1 MTIAPGRKPR
11 GNCRLS
17 SLLNV
22 RGQLRLA
29 ATLCAT
35 SFGAAVLFLP
45 TSTDNALAADPTTN
59 EAFRF
64 FDKPSKQSP
73 QEHTHDLARVN
84 LENVEMNST
93 SRGSESGVV
102 YPLPEL
108 PQVNISSTKNSGLNI
123 SHAPLF
129 HGRLGYKYA
138 AVTDKKNL
146 VFYTIDP
153 ELQQL
158 AQSLVRSA
166 QANHVAIAVMN
177 PRTGAVLALAGKSF
191 SVSNV
196 EYHAGFPAASLFKVV
211 TAAAAVE
218 NAGLSTNSLIP
229 FRGGN
234 YTLNQFNYLPD
245 ARRDRRLMSIGEAM
259 GKSCNPVFGH
269 IGLKYLNAPIL
280 ASFARRFGFNQ
291 SLGFEAPLE
300 RSTAF
305 VPDDDA
311 FELSRT
317 AAGFGKVTISPVHA
331 AAFVSSVGN
340 GGLLPRPYLVEKI
353 TDADGKV
360 LQKTEPQV
368 LHRAIDESTSRTLL
382 DMMQHTTTS
391 GTSRREFM
399 RGQRPILGN
408 IEVAAKTGTLN
419 GTNPKGLNNWFIA
432 TAPISNP
439 QIAVAVITVDA
450 RRASKASALGRRV
463 FEKFFNVTPSE
474 PQTLRTKKS
483 SKKFIH
489 AKRYIK
495 SKKSASAS
503 RGGKN
508 KKKHVK

>member
-1 MTIAPGRKPR
+1 MRDYLG
-11 GNCRLS
+11 
-17 SLLNV
+17 
-22 RGQLRLA
+22 LA

-35 SFGAAVLFLP
+35 SFGAAILFLP
-45 TSTDNALAADPTTN
+45 ASTDNALAADPTTK

-64 FDKPSKQSP
+64 FDEPSSP
-73 QEHTHDLARVN
+73 PTQQHTHDLARVN
-84 LENVEMNST
+84 LETLEMNSLPKNP
-93 SRGSESGVV
+93 ESGVV

-108 PQVNISSTKNSGLNI
+108 PKVDIISTKNSGLTI
-123 SHAPLF
+123 SHAPHF

-138 AVTDKKNL
+138 AVTDKNNL

-158 AQSLVRSA
+158 AQNLVRSA

-196 EYHAGFPAASLFKVV
+196 EYHANFPAASIFKVV

-280 ASFARRFGFNQ
+280 ASFARKFGFNQ
-291 SLGFEAPLE
+291 PLGFEAPLE
-300 RSTAF
+300 TSTAF

-317 AAGFGKVTISPVHA
+317 AAGFGKVTLSPIHA
-331 AAFVSSVGN
+331 AAMVSSVGN
-340 GGLLPRPYLVEKI
+340 GGLLPRPYIVEKI
-353 TDADGKV
+353 TDADGAV

-368 LHRAIDESTSRTLL
+368 LHRVVDESTSRTLL
-382 DMMQHTTTS
+382 DMMHYTTTS

-439 QIAVAVITVDA
+439 QISIAVITVDA
-450 RRASKASALGRRV
+450 RRASKASALGRRM
-463 FEKFFNVTPSE
+463 FEKFFNVAPSE
-474 PQTLRTKKS
+474 QPSLRTTKS

-489 AKRYIK
+489 ANRYMK
-495 SKKSASAS
+495 SKKSSSAS
-503 RGGKN
+503 RSSKS
-508 KKKHVK
+508 KKRYVK

>member
-1 MTIAPGRKPR
+1 MTKEKGQEPR
-11 GNCRLS
+11 RHCRLR
-17 SLLNV
+17 SLWSRRANICV
-22 RGQLRLA
+22 GA
-29 ATLCAT
+29 ALCAT
-35 SFGAAVLFLP
+35 ILAVGGLLLP
-45 TSTDNALAADPTTN
+45 PSTDTALAADPTTGDT
-59 EAFRF
+59 FRF
-64 FDKPSKQSP
+64 LDKDTEVAP
-73 QEHTHDLARVN
+73 QQHAHELARVDLGN
-84 LENVEMNST
+84 LEMNSIPKT
-93 SRGSESGVV
+93 SDSGMV

-108 PQVNISSTKNSGLNI
+108 PQVDIASTKNGGLSI
-123 SHAPLF
+123 THTPQF

-138 AVTDKKNL
+138 AITDKKNL

-158 AQSLVRSA
+158 AQNLVRSA

-177 PRTGAVLALAGKSF
+177 PRTGAILALAGKSY
-191 SVSNV
+191 SVDDV

-245 ARRDRRLMSIGEAM
+245 ARRDRRLMSVGEAM

-300 RSTAF
+300 KSTAF
-305 VPDDDA
+305 VPDDDPYE
-311 FELSRT
+311 FSRT
-317 AAGFGKVTISPVHA
+317 AAGFGRVTISPVHA
-331 AAFVSSVGN
+331 AALVSSVAN
-340 GGLLPRPYLVEKI
+340 GGLLPRPYMVEKI
-353 TDADGKV
+353 TTTDGTI
-360 LQKTEPQV
+360 LQKTEPQMLQRV
-368 LHRAIDESTSRTLL
+368 VDESTSQTLL
-382 DMMQHTTTS
+382 DMMRNTTTS

-399 RGQRPILGN
+399 RGQRPTLGN
-408 IEVAAKTGTLN
+408 IDVAAKTGTLN

-439 QIAVAVITVDA
+439 QIAIAVITVDA
-450 RRASKASALGRRV
+450 RRSSKASALGRRM
-463 FEKFFNVTPSE
+463 FEKFFNVTSTEKPSV
-474 PQTLRTKKS
+474 RTEKV

-489 AKRYIK
+489 AKRYSK
-495 SKKSASAS
+495 SK
-503 RGGKN
+503 RGAAVHRNNKG
-508 KKKHVK
+508 KKKGAS